1 MFERLDLLIQKLNI
15 RSGATTFSR
24 YFLLFSCSER
34 LMDYISK
41 LVQTV
46 HKVFGRNVHG
56 EIKRLRNWEAAEIQ
70 NEEERENR
78 LTGMFRSLL

>member
-1 MFERLDLLIQKLNI
+1 
-15 RSGATTFSR
+15 
-24 YFLLFSCSER
+24 
-34 LMDYISK
+34 MDYISK